1 MQISFKPGTSFIY
14 SLNPM
19 IKGALAFSAI
29 MFFSINSFPVWVMAL
44 VMGFLFLPAAITR
57 VPLADIVLSLKRIWI
72 LLLFVALIQG
82 FRDGSFNSIHA
93 IDGII
98 RILGV
103 FFAAGLYVTIS
114 SQSELMYFWEIC
126 FRPFALLGLPASE
139 LALVMVIAVR
149 FFPVIL
155 GEIERIRMAQIARGA
170 RLGGG
175 GLLDSAS
182 SLMPLLIPTLTQAI
196 IRAGDLAQAMEAR
209 GYNINANRS
218 RYCAY
223 RLGKIDFFLGI
234 LPLCLVMAAIY
245 SRF

>member
-1 MQISFKPGTSFIY
+1 MQISFKPGNSFIY
-14 SLNPM
+14 ALNPM
-19 IKGALAFSAI
+19 IKGALTFSAI
-29 MFFSINSFPVWVMAL
+29 MFFSVNSFPVWIMAVVL
-44 VMGFLFLPAAITR
+44 GCLLLPAAITR
-57 VPLADIVLSLKRIWI
+57 VPLTDIFLSLKRIWI

-82 FRDGSFNSIHA
+82 FRDGSFNSMHA
-93 IDGII
+93 IEGIV

-103 FFAAGLYVTIS
+103 FFTAGLYVTIS

-126 FRPFALLGLPASE
+126 FRPLRLAGLPASE

-170 RLGGG
+170 KLGSG
-175 GLLDSAS
+175 GLLDSAA

-196 IRAGDLAQAMEAR
+196 MRAGDLAQAMEAR

-218 RYCAY
+218 RYNAY
-223 RLGKIDFFLGI
+223 QLGKIDFFLGI
-234 LPLCLVMAAIY
+234 LPVCLVMAAIY